1 MVFALLL
8 AVAAVSAVS
17 DCHNL
22 PRADWATLNQTVGG
36 RLHSAAPLAL
46 PCFSSYNNV
55 TVTPNPTLC
64 SEVMSNYFN
73 PDYRVSKYA
82 AAMQVKFFRHLF
94 ILYILTIFLSGSV
107 GDLPSYWRPVSVEL
121 CECLRQHCVY
131 RHQLWARK
139 CLALLCGY
147 NAFAMYSN

>member
-1 MVFALLL
+1 MMVLALLL

-17 DCHNL
+17 DCHDL
-22 PRADWATLNQTVGG
+22 PRADWAKLNQTVGG

-55 TVTPNPTLC
+55 TVTPNPALC

-94 ILYILTIFLSGSV
+94 TSVYTQHISSRFSGRLAKLRETSV
-107 GDLPSYWRPVSVEL
+107 
-121 CECLRQHCVY
+121 C
-131 RHQLWARK
+131 
-139 CLALLCGY
+139 
-147 NAFAMYSN
+147 